1 MRTLAIIIFLA
12 LFSAC
17 GAAGFSEYRESKFSI
32 QIPDGY
38 EKKTLTSADS
48 RYAIWRN
55 NRSHIEI
62 VLLERAARINDPQNK
77 YSMHFEK
84 VTTNGFEYYKSIKKN
99 AVFLLIVKAV
109 SDRKVKFVDIFISY
123 IDITDDD
130 TKEAINIFKSFKWL
144 EEK

>member
-1 MRTLAIIIFLA
+1 MRSLAIIIFLA

-17 GAAGFSEYRESKFSI
+17 GYPEYRESKFSI
-32 QIPDGY
+32 QVPGGY
-38 EKKTLTSADS
+38 TKKTLTITDS

-55 NRSHIEI
+55 SRSRIEI
-62 VLLERAARINDPQNK
+62 VLIKGAARINDPQNK

-84 VTTNGFEYYKSIKKN
+84 VTTNGFEYYKSTKKN
-99 AVFLLIVKAV
+99 AVFLLFQKAV

-123 IDITDDD
+123 VDITDDD